1 MYEEETESKSC
12 LTEDQSGRESEGQ
25 QDAVDDPRFIPLSE
39 EEAGQVLR
47 STDST
52 ILPEE
57 PLAGGEALDA
67 AVRLDPPPIARVLQG
82 RAATARNRAG
92 SDIRAI
98 VMHTPEGGV
107 SATLDVL
114 KGTRASFDFYLPLNG
129 DLYRC
134 NDYRRNIAWQ
144 AGNWPYNERS
154 VGIEQ
159 GDFAARSGT
168 FPDEHY
174 RRLAYLVAYLIQNT
188 STPLRY
194 ARAFGEDGIIDHR
207 TITPDDRTDP
217 GANFKRQLLLDLVQG
232 FLDGAEPSPWAASDG
247 ITWARGAF
255 TAGPGAVARAEPRR
269 GDNVIRDLTVG
280 ETFVTDGFTDA
291 GQDVAGSSRWFHLAL
306 SAGHG
311 WVHSSGGTFV
321 QG

>member
-1 MYEEETESKSC
+1 MEQEQLESC
-12 LTEDQSGRESEGQ
+12 LTEDQSGRESDGLD
-25 QDAVDDPRFIPLSE
+25 DAVEDPRFIPLSE
-39 EEAGQVLR
+39 EEATQALR

-57 PLAGGEALDA
+57 PVAAGEALDA

-82 RAATARNRAG
+82 RAASARNRAG

-107 SATLDVL
+107 SATLGVL

-129 DLYRC
+129 ELHRC
-134 NDYRRNIAWQ
+134 NDYRRFIAFQ
-144 AGNWPYNERS
+144 AGHWPTNESS

-159 GDFAARSGT
+159 GDFAANSGN

-188 STPLRY
+188 ATPLRY
-194 ARAFGEDGIIDHR
+194 AQARGEDGIIDHR
-207 TITPDDRTDP
+207 TVTPDDRIDP
-217 GANFKRQLLLDLVQG
+217 GKNFKRQRLLELVQG
-232 FLDGAEPSPWAASDG
+232 FLNGTEPSPWTTSDG
-247 ITWARGAF
+247 ITWVRGTF
-255 TAGPGAVARAEPRR
+255 TAGPGAVARTDPRR
-269 GDNVIRDLTVG
+269 GDNVIRNLTAG
-280 ETFVTDGFTDA
+280 ETFVTDGFTDS

-311 WVHSSGGTFV
+311 WVHSTGGTV
-321 QG
+321 VEG